1 MYDDIKFL
9 FISFQTKKTNKTPIL
24 QEISKSKREKDF
36 LLRLIERAW
45 IFELNQNKFQ
55 RFPPSVALL
64 FN

>member
-36 LLRLIERAW
+36 LLRLIERA
-45 IFELNQNKFQ
+45 
-55 RFPPSVALL
+55 
-64 FN
+64 